1 MGSTGE
7 VDEFSR
13 AGAMTFERSPGVI
26 AFVMASVLPFGA
38 AVHEQTRAASKPTFE
53 VVSVRINESN
63 ERPRFR
69 VNAVPQTGRLTL
81 TGMTVQEL
89 IRSAY
94 SVQAFELIG
103 NDSPVFK
110 HRVDVVAKASGPS
123 TVAEMQR
130 MLQPMLERRF
140 TLAVHRETRDMEAL
154 LMVRT
159 ADRLGPRI
167 KTTTFDCRGL
177 GTTTVFAMAAA
188 TPQAPKDQPCGF
200 LPAESPGRIVAN
212 GIEMTT
218 LAANLAVSLG
228 RPVLDMTGLAGRY
241 DIDVAYASIP
251 TVRRSPRRWPINWTQ
266 ARIAPRACISAGDR
280 SSRAVDSRLVPE
292 LAIGSSS
299 TECRD
304 PRGDRRSR

>member
-1 MGSTGE
+1 
-7 VDEFSR
+7 
-13 AGAMTFERSPGVI
+13 MTFERSAGVI
-26 AFVMASVLPFGA
+26 AFVMASLLPFGA

-53 VVSVRINESN
+53 VASVRLNESSG
-63 ERPRFR
+63 PSRFR

-89 IRSAY
+89 IQSAY

-103 NDSPVFK
+103 NGSRVLK
-110 HRVDVVAKASGPS
+110 QRVDVIAKASEPS

-130 MLQPMLERRF
+130 MLQPMLEQRF

-167 KTTTFDCRGL
+167 KTTTFDCRGI

-188 TPQAPKDQPCGF
+188 TPQAPKDRPCGF
-200 LPAESPGRIVAN
+200 LPAEGPGRIVAN

-241 DIDVAYASIP
+241 DIDVAYTPDAFSAAGLARRGASAFPGVDPNGPTLATALADQLGLKLESRRAPVSVLVIDRLEPLIP
-251 TVRRSPRRWPINWTQ
+251 
-266 ARIAPRACISAGDR
+266 D
-280 SSRAVDSRLVPE
+280 
-292 LAIGSSS
+292 
-299 TECRD
+299 
-304 PRGDRRSR
+304 